1 MPDRDPDPRLLA
13 LGRALR
19 KARRDR
25 DLSQEVVG
33 QRADMH
39 ANHVGT
45 IERGV
50 KDPRATTLLRLCE
63 ALDITPAELFA
74 GYAPRPLNGP
84 AAPA

>member
-1 MPDRDPDPRLLA
+1 V

-19 KARRDR
+19 KARRER

-33 QRADMH
+33 QRAGMH

-45 IERGV
+45 IERGT

-63 ALDITPAELFA
+63 ALGISPAELFS
-74 GYAPRPLNGP
+74 GYGPDNGSAAARPR
-84 AAPA
+84 AA